1 VLTGVVDLHDVLCH
15 VLATAVRYD
24 EIMTEKVGKQAAF
37 DLQCPREQV
46 SITKIDQASFG
57 ASGCGKR
64 ASYVGADRRC
74 DPIQDESTLMNQ
86 CTVVPGTPVTK
97 L

>member
-1 VLTGVVDLHDVLCH
+1 MKALLVLLLVLGSACA
-15 VLATAVRYD
+15 VTAVRYD
-24 EIMTEKVGKQAAF
+24 EIMTEKVGKQASF

-46 SITKIDQASFG
+46 SITKIDNASFG

-64 ASYVGADRRC
+64 ASYVGADRLC
-74 DPIQDESTLMNQ
+74 DPIQDESTLLNR
-86 CTVVPGTPVTK
+86 CTMVPGTPVTN